1 MRAMAMYGRTR
12 VTSRMMPSHAPR
24 VRRALGRVPVWGA
37 LLGALFGAG
46 TGAGTALGC
55 GGSGSKSGVP
65 VPTLASSREAQTEF
79 RSLHHRWAVASRG
92 ERIAME
98 RELVEFKERHP
109 GDDQNRMA
117 DALLAWAALEKD
129 ELDRASALAKRVQA
143 RGAGTARD
151 LALTIEGAVLR
162 RKGKPKEA
170 LAKLSPIVS
179 KLIDGYARALLNEEI
194 VASAIEAKRWAL
206 AVDLMSVWMREAEED
221 ERGPVRARM
230 EQLMKP
236 IPAEELNVILDKRLA
251 LGGADLPQ
259 NESEIRVLLARQLAS
274 VARERRDPKL
284 AQHLIATAGPLLGD
298 QGDAVAQLAAGAT
311 RARVEAPTVGLL
323 LSLRSDTAR
332 RRSAEVAAG
341 LMNGLGIPG
350 SGARLAS
357 RDDGGKLETIPD
369 ALLGLAAEGAAVLV
383 AGVSEEEATEAAN
396 FAEREQIPVILLVP
410 PAGPVKPS
418 GFVFVAGPGRE
429 AVRAALIA
437 GLSESGAAKIG
448 MITDEEIGAHATSAS
463 ASKLALVQ
471 KCGEPIDP
479 RSWKAAGVT
488 GVVVDGASECVRN
501 VATATTGT
509 SVRYAFGPDAFGVAL
524 PAGALLLTSGKFPI
538 PAPALQEPWLL
549 SWSRMRPAPPTYWSG
564 LGHDAGVLAWA
575 GVQALPP
582 TGTEDPKLV
591 KERRLTAREA
601 LAAATIDLWT
611 TEARGF
617 GGGRVLQRR
626 LGVEEALSPA
636 ERRKSR

>member
-1 MRAMAMYGRTR
+1 
-12 VTSRMMPSHAPR
+12 MMPAPPAITSGARRRFARSAGVFGVFGVAR
-24 VRRALGRVPVWGA
+24 VCGGVGVLGLVGVVGV
-37 LLGALFGAG
+37 FG
-46 TGAGTALGC
+46 ALGC
-55 GGSGSKSGVP
+55 GGSGAKGEIP
-65 VPTLASSREAQTEF
+65 VPALASSKESQVEF
-79 RSLHHRWAVASRG
+79 RSLHHRWAVASRA

-98 RELVEFKERHP
+98 PELIAFKDRFP
-109 GDDQNRMA
+109 GDDQIRIA
-117 DALLAWAALEKD
+117 DALLAWAALEKN
-129 ELDRASALAKRVQA
+129 ELDRADALAKRVQA

-194 VASAIEAKRWAL
+194 VASAIEAGRWAL
-206 AVDLMSVWMREAEED
+206 AVDLMSVWLREAEED
-221 ERGPVRARM
+221 DRGPVRRRM
-230 EQLMKP
+230 EQLLKP
-236 IPAEELNVILDKRLA
+236 IPAEELQGILDRRLA
-251 LGGADLPQ
+251 LGLADLPQ
-259 NESEIRVLLARQLAS
+259 NEGEIRVLLARQLAS
-274 VARERRDPKL
+274 VARDKRDARL

-323 LSLRSDTAR
+323 LSLRTDTAR

-341 LMNGLGIPG
+341 LMNGLGVPG

-383 AGVSEEEATEAAN
+383 AGVDEAEATEAAN
-396 FAEREQIPVILLVP
+396 FAEKEQIPVVLLVP
-410 PAGPVKPS
+410 PAGSVRPD

-429 AVRAALIA
+429 AVRAALLA
-437 GLSESGAAKIG
+437 GLSERGVAKAG
-448 MITDEEIGAHATSAS
+448 MITDEEFDAHATSSS
-463 ASKLALVQ
+463 ASKMALVLR
-471 KCGEPIDP
+471 CGEPLDP

-488 GVVVDGASECVRN
+488 GVVVDADTDCIRT
-501 VATATTGT
+501 VAATTAG
-509 SVRYAFGPDAFGVAL
+509 SIRYAFGQDGYNVAL
-524 PAGALLLTSGKFPI
+524 PPGALLLTAGKYPI
-538 PAPALQEPWLL
+538 SAGALNEDWLL
-549 SWSRMRPAPPTYWSG
+549 SWSRVRPAPPTFWSG
-564 LGHDAGVLAWA
+564 LGRDAGVLAWA

-591 KERRLTAREA
+591 KERRKLARNT

-617 GGGRVLQRR
+617 EGGRVLSRR
-626 LGVEEALSPA
+626 LGVEEAVSPA
-636 ERRKSR
+636 DRRRDR